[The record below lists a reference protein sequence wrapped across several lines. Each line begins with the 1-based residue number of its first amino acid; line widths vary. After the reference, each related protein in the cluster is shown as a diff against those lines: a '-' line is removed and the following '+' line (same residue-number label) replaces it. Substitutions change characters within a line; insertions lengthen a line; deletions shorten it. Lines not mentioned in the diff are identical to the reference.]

1 METIELM
8 DIYAMDRGICRIVAR
23 MTHEN
28 LNPLCHKRYNSLNLK
43 PRNEL
48 TRMGLQEESVTQ
60 ELVFSI
66 LENHR
71 RITCWESYKHNLECL
86 EEMLVEYEN
95 TTYKTHSHDAIVPCL
110 QRRVEADLNFSKE
123 GVDVSKLHPRLSYI
137 RNYLSSQVNRRFSTI
152 LREWKAEPD
161 SYQFLTDSTYQK
173 AAQHW
178 LFTSESFGFGG
189 SIN

>member
-28 LNPLCHKRYNSLNLK
+28 LNPLCHKKYNSLNLK

-66 LENHR
+66 LESHR
-71 RITCWESYKHNLECL
+71 RITPTSIILNVLRKCWLSMRTQRARLI
-86 EEMLVEYEN
+86 V
-95 TTYKTHSHDAIVPCL
+95 TT
-110 QRRVEADLNFSKE
+110 
-123 GVDVSKLHPRLSYI
+123 LSCPVC
-137 RNYLSSQVNRRFSTI
+137 S
-152 LREWKAEPD
+152 AE
-161 SYQFLTDSTYQK
+161 LK
-173 AAQHW
+173 R
-178 LFTSESFGFGG
+178 
-189 SIN
+189 I